1 MKSVFLPTV
10 TLALALATN
19 LTASPVTIGG
29 NMTEFRYQLTDLIE
43 VFYGLPSENYSYV
56 TFGTDRRQPLSPT
69 GVETG
74 NAPTLSFG
82 REVWAL
88 NRDVYG
94 MTDDEFYEYARYL
107 AEEQGVPLETY
118 LEYWGYHGELPNQL
132 SIEGKVYDSS
142 ELSYDETI
150 VVGYLTFQNGIW
162 WNDSF
167 AADPEVT
174 LTMASSSDDADFDG
188 FSFAEDV
195 FIETTPN
202 DNEDPYLDADFVYFI
217 DHPEL
222 GSFRVLEGYS
232 ATIEILGK
240 FGSLELVG
248 FGDVLTPDTG
258 YWYPGTDPF
267 DPDATIPAPSA
278 MLLLGSGV
286 SCLAAIRRRFGKV

>member
-1 MKSVFLPTV
+1 MKSMFLSTI
-10 TLALALATN
+10 TLALSLATN
-19 LTASPVTIGG
+19 LMASPVTIQG
-29 NMTEFRYQLTDLIE
+29 NMAEFRYQLTDWIE
-43 VFYGLPSENYSYV
+43 VYFGLPSENYSYV

-74 NAPTLSFG
+74 NAPALSFG
-82 REVWAL
+82 RDIWAL

-94 MTDDEFYEYARYL
+94 MTDDEFYEYALYL
-107 AEEQGVPLETY
+107 AEDRGLPPETY
-118 LEYWGYHGELPNQL
+118 LEFWHYYGELPNQL

-142 ELSYDETI
+142 ELSYGETI
-150 VVGYLTFQNGIW
+150 VVGYLTFQNGLW
-162 WNDSF
+162 WGDNY
-167 AADPEVT
+167 AADPEVA
-174 LTMASSSDDADFDG
+174 LTMASSSDNADFDG
-188 FSFAEDV
+188 FSFTEDV
-195 FIETTPN
+195 FFDTTQNVN
-202 DNEDPYLDADFVYFI
+202 DDPYLDADFVYFI

-232 ATIEILGK
+232 ATIEILGE

-267 DPDATIPAPSA
+267 DPDATIPTPSA